1 MAANAFAAP
10 INVEGRISQLQ
21 APNLKKPFDNELVNI
36 ADTLSGRWEL
46 ERDADL
52 EKKLLEMETSQ
63 IANAYNRQNN
73 GILLQRAETALA
85 KDQLENDKAILD
97 LIVRQSYGTNG
108 DISQVNPQLT
118 DYMVNNR
125 GFTLDGIQ
133 NYVKFSHA
141 QLDNE
146 LKGTKSQQVT
156 PEQLVSN
163 NSASASPL
171 PNSTAPTTTNGSV
184 PTQLNDVTGTVPSS
198 TTITPPTKTPQ
209 DQVSGN
215 VPINLS
221 SSVNT
226 VEPKVG
232 MWGDDL
238 NDTSTNIT
246 SDQRGFVSTNLR
258 NTVEELREAETLGGI
273 NNLKQV
279 ADEKFAKFNEH
290 SIMLRNNQNGA
301 ILFIPNNEQNQKQLE
316 RSQYQWTQITDSNT
330 FASTLN
336 AINDRNVNLF
346 MSRGLNKDG
355 DADLVNPVNMI
366 NATKMVQQT
375 ASDITTISGQAD
387 KNNKLRRSTAEG
399 QSDEEKQLQDVIFAT
414 DESGKQK
421 QRTPSETSYDKAV
434 GLAIY
439 GMGGIS
445 KANGAISQKSVHNAI
460 MSAYTPKKGEEV
472 SIGREF
478 MDATVEAIRLATK
491 GMTDKQRFEYFSDP
505 KNVQKLW
512 VHLNEGKKHYDK
524 FADFFSKGSTLPKG
538 LDTEN
543 EGTVQQVM
551 KAFFAAGI
559 NVATGAN
566 NTYLEERVYEGK
578 SQLRFNDAKF
588 GNPKDVNAFGK
599 YADAVAIGTSEGQ
612 AERNSGGAIPES
624 RYYNDSASRKAI
636 TSGKIE
642 PLVKD
647 LKTSYSN
654 TFDKYPEIEA
664 MLLSKDITQ
673 LVKAYSIPDLPPQV
687 RSLISKIAERDKG
700 VQEEIRNNPNVKK
713 AHSDMIRNVS
723 RYGGLEMYTGD
734 YYDLHGD
741 YRKVVNNETANILSK
756 RGF

>member
-97 LIVRQSYGTNG
+97 LIVRQSYGTGG

-133 NYVKFSHA
+133 NYVKFGHA

-146 LKGTKSQQVT
+146 LKGTKSQQAT

-163 NSASASPL
+163 NSTPTSPL
-171 PNSTAPTTTNGSV
+171 PNSVAPTTTSSV

-198 TTITPPTKTPQ
+198 ATITPPTKTSQ

-215 VPINLS
+215 IPTNLS

-226 VEPKVG
+226 VEPRVG

-246 SDQRGFVSTNLR
+246 NDQRGFVSTNLR

-316 RSQYQWTQITDSNT
+316 RSQYQWTQITDSST

-336 AINDRNVNLF
+336 AINDRNANLF

-366 NATKMVQQT
+366 NANKMVQQT
-375 ASDITTISGQAD
+375 ASDITNISKHPD
-387 KNNKLRRSTAEG
+387 KNNKLRRGTAEG
-399 QSDEEKQLQDVIFAT
+399 QSDEEKQLQNIVFAT
-414 DESGKQK
+414 DGNGKQK
-421 QRTPSETSYDKAV
+421 PRTPSETSYDKAV

-439 GMGGIS
+439 EMGGIS

-460 MSAYTPKKGEEV
+460 MSAYTPEKGKEV

-478 MDATVEAIRLATK
+478 MDATVETIRLTTK

-512 VHLNEGKKHYDK
+512 VHINEGKKHYDK
-524 FADFFSKGSTLPKG
+524 FADFFGKGSTLPKG

-566 NTYLEERVYEGK
+566 NTYLEERVYDGK
-578 SQLRFNDAKF
+578 SQLRFNDGIF
-588 GNPKDVNAFGK
+588 SNPKGLNTLGK
-599 YADAVAIGTSEGQ
+599 YVDALAIGTSEGQ

-647 LKTSYSN
+647 LKTSYSS

-700 VQEEIRNNPNVKK
+700 IQEELRNSPTVKK
-713 AHSDMIRNVS
+713 AHSDMIRSVS

-741 YRKVVNNETANILSK
+741 YSKVVNTETANILSK